1 VQAVTLHRLIRAAW
15 LVAALLLAAAVVA
28 HGLRD
33 GFEPDCSKFFEGRW
47 VA

>member
-1 VQAVTLHRLIRAAW
+1 VTLHRITRAAW
-15 LVAALLLAAAVVA
+15 LVAALLFVAAVVA

-33 GFEPDCSKFFEGRW
+33 GFEPVWSKFFEGRW

>member
-1 VQAVTLHRLIRAAW
+1 MTLHRITRAAW

-33 GFEPDCSKFFEGRW
+33 GFEPDWSKFFEGRW

>member
-1 VQAVTLHRLIRAAW
+1 VTLHRITRAAW

-28 HGLRD
+28 HGLHD
-33 GFEPDCSKFFEGRW
+33 GFEPDWRKFFEGRW

>member
-1 VQAVTLHRLIRAAW
+1 MTLSRITRAAW
-15 LVAALLLAAAVVA
+15 MVAALLFVAAVVA

-33 GFEPDCSKFFEGRW
+33 GFEPDWSKFFQGRL

>member
-1 VQAVTLHRLIRAAW
+1 MTLHRLIRTAW
-15 LVAALLLAAAVVA
+15 LLAALLLAAAVVV

-33 GFEPDCSKFFEGRW
+33 GFEPDWSKFFEGRW